1 MQPFKSLIAA
11 GIPIAIGSDGP
22 LSPFLNIMF
31 ATTHPV
37 NPAEALSREE
47 AVVAYTR
54 GSAFAEFAEKDKGQ
68 LSVGALA
75 DLAVLS
81 GDLFSVPA
89 EQLPRINSVLTLIG
103 GQIVH
108 DTGVVR

>member
-1 MQPFKSLIAA
+1 
-11 GIPIAIGSDGP
+11 
-22 LSPFLNIMF
+22 MF

-37 NPAEALSREE
+37 NPPEALSREE

-54 GSAFAEFAEKDKGQ
+54 GSAFAEFVEKDKGH

-81 GDLFSVPA
+81 ADVFSVPA
-89 EQLPRINSVLTLIG
+89 GELPAIHSVLTIIG
-103 GQIVH
+103 GRTVH
-108 DTGVVR
+108 ETGAVR